1 MTSTGIAVSFPRD
14 LWPRTKS
21 RPEFGKAGV
30 YVLVGFSSDDDLPT
44 LYIGQGDGTRSRI
57 AAHYDQKDF
66 WDWGVVFSSKASD
79 AGLNRAHIT
88 WLEHALIKRAKKRD
102 AATWTTGIP
111 RKSLR
116 FRKATGPMFRC
127 S

>member
-1 MTSTGIAVSFPRD
+1 MRNYKGAQEGMTGNKERDAFTIRIFVPDGDPEGVRVVDRMTSTGIAVSFPRD

-66 WDWGVVFSSKASD
+66 WIGASSSV
-79 AGLNRAHIT
+79 
-88 WLEHALIKRAKKRD
+88 
-102 AATWTTGIP
+102 P
-111 RKSLR
+111 RP
-116 FRKATGPMFRC
+116 AMPA
-127 S
+127 